1 MRYFDMKKQIIIE
14 NIGLS
19 MDGGTLVLKMKKEE
33 SIFYE
38 VQFVQKNIFSSRSP
52 MSQLPG
58 SLVLNE
64 KEVEIRSELEREILS
79 EIRIAEFGMQ
89 LEESERESFK
99 RIILEAIDFV
109 ESEDYM
115 TIAKKVGRIKY

>member
-1 MRYFDMKKQIIIE
+1 MCYFDMKKQIIIE
-14 NIGLS
+14 NIGVS
-19 MDGGTLVLKMKKEE
+19 MDGGTLVLKIKKEE

-38 VQFVQKNIFSSRSP
+38 VEFVQKVVFSSRVP
-52 MSQLPG
+52 MDRLPG

-89 LEESERESFK
+89 LEESERDSFK
-99 RIILEAIDFV
+99 RMILERIEFV
-109 ESEDYM
+109 ESEDYI
-115 TIAKKVGRIKY
+115 TVAKKVGRIK